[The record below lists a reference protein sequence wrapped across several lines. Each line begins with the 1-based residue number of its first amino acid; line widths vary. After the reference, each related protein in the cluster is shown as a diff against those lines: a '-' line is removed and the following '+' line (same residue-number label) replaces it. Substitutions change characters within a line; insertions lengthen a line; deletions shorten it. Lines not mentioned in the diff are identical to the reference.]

1 MWQTGYPPYMAFLER
16 APDFFDFHAPAAQKI
31 FDMISAHTG
40 VDISGMTE
48 KQFSKFYD
56 EINAAMYGHI
66 ANGDTEALRA
76 KYGDAFVDFDAYV
89 KELSAVFHGFVDS
102 NRKHDAAGTE
112 AQAKTTPQEITAKTE
127 QAAQENPRGSNLVIT
142 EKSKFPTTPKT
153 RFKANVE
160 AIQVLRTLMQ
170 ENRYATQAEQE
181 ILAKYTG
188 WGGLSNAFDGKN
200 GFDAEARQLQALLD
214 DAEYKAARASIL
226 DAYYTAPGI
235 INAMYTGLEKLGFA
249 GGRMLEPSAGVGR
262 FIGAMPQALSG
273 KVKSWTAVEL
283 DKVTG
288 SIAKYLYP
296 NADVRVMGFESA
308 KIPDSYMDA
317 VVGNVPFGNI
327 SVADKRY
334 PAAVTRSIHNYFI
347 AKALDKVRP
356 GGILC
361 VITSSGTLEAEQP
374 GAREYFMK
382 QADLIGAIRLPN
394 TAFEGTGTNVVS
406 DILVFKKREPGT
418 PYKGEAFATIS
429 YRPWEDA
436 NHWGNYEINEYF
448 VNHPEMVLGTPDY
461 ATGQYG
467 RSANAKKPP
476 THCVGGSYQSSC
488 LFFVAFGGIEAV
500 EMLLAGGAN
509 EVAGVAGLVEADG
522 LAAVRADSLVEA
534 VAVLIAV
541 VAVAVAL
548 ELVVLIFVLVAEVF
562 LNLAEVFVQLFDIVV
577 ERGDI
582 AAEVGEIVRHFVE
595 RLDDSLEQLAL
606 RLGFVKGETL
616 HQALQ
621 IRGLFGNRHNCI
633 LQYAVFIRSK
643 PTL

>member
-1 MWQTGYPPYMAFLER
+1 MRQTGYPPYMAFLENIPEQFNFR
-16 APDFFDFHAPAAQKI
+16 SEKADRI
-31 FDMISAHTG
+31 FRMISAHLG
-40 VDISGMTE
+40 IEVSGMAE
-48 KQFSKFYD
+48 NDRIRFYD
-56 EINAAMYGHI
+56 EINAGMYGHI

-76 KYGDAFVDFDAYV
+76 EYGDAFVDFDAYV
-89 KELSAVFHGFVDS
+89 KELSTVFHGFVDS
-102 NRKHDAAGTE
+102 NGKHDVAGAET
-112 AQAKTTPQEITAKTE
+112 QAKETSQEIAAKTE

-170 ENRYATQAEQE
+170 ENRYATPAEQE
-181 ILAKYTG
+181 VLAKYTG

-327 SVADKRY
+327 AVADKRY

-347 AKALDKVRP
+347 AKSLDKVRP

-361 VITSSGTLEAEQP
+361 VITSSGTLEAAQP

-394 TAFEGTGTNVVS
+394 TAFEGTGTDVVS

-418 PYKGEAFATIS
+418 PYKGEAFATIG
-429 YRPWEDA
+429 YRPWNDA
-436 NHWGNYEINEYF
+436 NHWGNYDINEYF

-467 RSANAKKPP
+467 RSTNDKSPRRIASGALSNLPAYSSSPSGESRQSKCSWQAGQ
-476 THCVGGSYQSSC
+476 TRSRGSQVSSKQTVSPQC
-488 LFFVAFGGIEAV
+488 GQTA
-500 EMLLAGGAN
+500 
-509 EVAGVAGLVEADG
+509 
-522 LAAVRADSLVEA
+522 S
-534 VAVLIAV
+534 
-541 VAVAVAL
+541 
-548 ELVVLIFVLVAEVF
+548 
-562 LNLAEVFVQLFDIVV
+562 
-577 ERGDI
+577 
-582 AAEVGEIVRHFVE
+582 
-595 RLDDSLEQLAL
+595 
-606 RLGFVKGETL
+606 
-616 HQALQ
+616 
-621 IRGLFGNRHNCI
+621 
-633 LQYAVFIRSK
+633 
-643 PTL
+643 